1 MDFEPLKKSY
11 PMIKVSYQF
20 FVNVLNM
27 FILNIL
33 VQTAGNIGRNNFL
46 HIVIPLDVIVYGEIA
61 LWKPSY

>member
-1 MDFEPLKKSY
+1 
-11 PMIKVSYQF
+11 MIKVSYQF